1 VRSSA
6 RENPECYYRGG
17 VVNTMRITLFGIPNC
32 DSCKKARRW
41 LESNDID
48 YEFHD
53 VRVDGLTH
61 KDIQH
66 WLKSAEWEKLLN
78 TRSTT
83 WRNLPEAE
91 RAIVDKKNVVP
102 LLVKH
107 PTLVK
112 RPVLENGD
120 RVTVGFSVDQYSDLI
135 E

>member
-1 VRSSA
+1 V
-6 RENPECYYRGG
+6 
-17 VVNTMRITLFGIPNC
+17 RITLFGIPNC

-41 LESNDID
+41 LESNDVD

-53 VRVDGLTH
+53 VRVDGLTQ
-61 KDIQH
+61 KDIQR
-66 WLKSAEWEKLLN
+66 WLKSVEWEKLLN

-83 WRNLPEAE
+83 WRNLPDKE
-91 RAIVDKKNVVP
+91 RANIDKKNVEQ

-112 RPVLENGD
+112 RPVLENGG
-120 RVTVGFSVDQYSDLI
+120 RVTVGFSANHYSELI

>member
-1 VRSSA
+1 V
-6 RENPECYYRGG
+6 
-17 VVNTMRITLFGIPNC
+17 RITLFGIPNC

-53 VRVDGLTH
+53 VRADGLTE
-61 KDIQH
+61 KDIQR
-66 WLKSAEWEKLLN
+66 WLKSVKWEKLLN

-91 RAIVDKKNVVP
+91 RDTVDKKNVVQ

-112 RPVLENGD
+112 RPVQESGG
-120 RVTVGFSVDQYSDLI
+120 RVTLGFSADQFSELI